1 MVRPLLTRM
10 LLRTS
15 VGALGGSGGAEPAGL
30 VLGRADE
37 EVLEFAEAAVRQSS
51 SLPLQPSP

>member
-51 SLPLQPSP
+51 SLPL